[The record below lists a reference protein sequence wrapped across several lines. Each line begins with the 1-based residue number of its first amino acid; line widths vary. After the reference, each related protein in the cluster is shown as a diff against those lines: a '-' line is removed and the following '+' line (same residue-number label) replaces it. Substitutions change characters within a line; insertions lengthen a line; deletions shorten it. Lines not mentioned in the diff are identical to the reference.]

1 MLMISV
7 TGSVLVYRNE
17 LSRAATPAPRISTGS
32 GPRLTDDELK
42 QAAARLYPGYTPT
55 SVTRFKNEDQAV
67 EVWLRQGDDLRKRLF
82 DVRSGA
88 DLADAIPPGI
98 ARISQLIDLHDN
110 LLSGT
115 TGLLVNGCA
124 ALAVFV
130 IALTGLV
137 IWWPGAKVWRRSL
150 VVPRGVGFRR
160 TVWHLHSMV
169 GFWTLGFTTVFALSG
184 AYFAF
189 PDSYQAI
196 ADWIEPVSNPDAT
209 RVTDR
214 VIYWLAY
221 LHFGRINGIG
231 IPCNGPGLCDQAVKA
246 TWAFFGQIG
255 RAHV

>member
-1 MLMISV
+1 MTVLRRWLERPQGVWLRRAIFQVHLWVGVVAGLYMLMISV

-110 LLSGT
+110 LLGGP
-115 TGLLVNGCA
+115 TGRLVNG
-124 ALAVFV
+124 
-130 IALTGLV
+130 
-137 IWWPGAKVWRRSL
+137 
-150 VVPRGVGFRR
+150 
-160 TVWHLHSMV
+160 
-169 GFWTLGFTTVFALSG
+169 
-184 AYFAF
+184 Y
-189 PDSYQAI
+189 
-196 ADWIEPVSNPDAT
+196 E
-209 RVTDR
+209 
-214 VIYWLAY
+214 
-221 LHFGRINGIG
+221 
-231 IPCNGPGLCDQAVKA
+231 
-246 TWAFFGQIG
+246 IG